1 VRTAAVL
8 AFAALFGGISGAV
21 VGQPL
26 GPATG
31 PEPPPVDPD
40 SYYLGTYRRGVVP
53 VRRMTPLL
61 LSTRE
66 HERVPASCPPE
77 LVVRPGAGQAAAF
90 VEALGALGLPAQTD
104 DLFVKDTTGRIVDG
118 WRTVQAAARGAAETR
133 PLRVLVKHYPRPALP
148 GRCFTI
154 EASFYDAGDP
164 LIDGKDARRLA
175 DSPAHLFEW
184 RKTYQTQ
191 GGILRLV
198 EASLEMQHDVS
209 YGPLRWH
216 IGEFLRERPGLVR
229 LHDEDAGQHFRDMGG
244 GERRGV
250 LWFDLACGLGPTQP
264 YGCAYKILGSWAGE
278 PDWRTR
284 PLPAATAAALV
295 RAVRKL

>member
-1 VRTAAVL
+1 M

-21 VGQPL
+21 VGHPL

-31 PEPPPVDPD
+31 SEPSPVDPD
-40 SYYLGTYRRGVVP
+40 SYYLGAYRNGVVP

-77 LVVRPGAGQAAAF
+77 LVVRPGAGQTAAF

-104 DLFVKDTTGRIVDG
+104 DLFVKNTTDRIVDG
-118 WRTVQAAARGAAETR
+118 WQTVQAAARGAAETP
-133 PLRVLVKHYPRPALP
+133 PLRVIVKHYPRPALP

-154 EASFYDAGDP
+154 EVGFYDFDDP
-164 LIDGKDARRLA
+164 LFEGKQARRLP
-175 DSPAHLFEW
+175 DSPGHLLEW

-191 GGILRLV
+191 GGNVRLV
-198 EASLEMQHDVS
+198 EASLEMQQDVA

-216 IGEFLRERPGLVR
+216 IGELLRERPELAPLR
-229 LHDEDAGQHFRDMGG
+229 DEDAGQHLRDMGA
-244 GERRGV
+244 GERRGL

-264 YGCAYKILGSWAGE
+264 YACAYKIVGSWAGDE
-278 PDWRTR
+278 PNLRTR
-284 PLPAATAAALV
+284 PLPEATAAALV